1 MTEKKIENIVFDING
16 VLVNRPF
23 LRNFLK
29 MKMFPWDL
37 RSCFRLFASKEWDD
51 YNRGKYRNDEEVLA
65 AMNLKNPDA
74 VRRLLKRFY
83 SFDLVEDRKLAE
95 YIKEIRN
102 KCRVYILTNQAVEEW
117 QIIKQCDIV
126 KNTDGI
132 VVSCESGYMK
142 PEKEL
147 YEILIKR
154 YDLDPAKTVIVDDR
168 ARNVRVG
175 EEVGFTDIVHRSA
188 EETIR
193 KLESLM

>member
-95 YIKEIRN
+95 YIKEIRS

-154 YDLDPAKTVIVDDR
+154 YDLDPAKTVFVDDR

-175 EEVGFTDIVHRSA
+175 EEVGFTGIVHRSA

>member
-37 RSCFRLFASKEWDD
+37 RSCFRLFTSKEWDD

-95 YIKEIRN
+95 YIKEIRS

-147 YEILIKR
+147 YEILIKK
-154 YDLDPAKTVIVDDR
+154 YDLDPTKTVFVDDR
-168 ARNVRVG
+168 VRNVRVA
-175 EEVGFTDIVHRSA
+175 EEVGFTGIVHRSA

-193 KLESLM
+193 KLESLL

>member
-175 EEVGFTDIVHRSA
+175 EEVGFTAIVHRSA